1 MKFLIFFYIVLYPV
15 ICWTKPI
22 SVATYQWAPYIDAEH
37 RPLGIAAELLQQILS
52 QDDKIISWRYQ
63 NYDLAFERVK
73 RGKQQSAFPYFKTKE
88 REQQVLFSRALFSVK
103 SHIYYNRQRE
113 SKLDL
118 TQISRHNFGRVAGY
132 SYGEVIDTYLKD
144 AETYAT
150 EKEAL
155 ESLLNNEIDFL
166 PMTKSVMNNM
176 LNKTYRDQA
185 LLIKKVNDIVGFDS
199 LHLIAPKT
207 VEGEKFIA
215 SIDQLIEQIKKIKSV
230 QPKAIERFKLK
241 DIARLVTAEGY
252 PAIVGQTSL
261 EEAVDYYTL
270 PQGTRVLVLN
280 WSDKILRP
288 SQTDRLYKSMIDLSY
303 VLVLNGP
310 HVGKELY
317 IKNMHLEIQ

>member
-1 MKFLIFFYIVLYPV
+1 MKSLIFFYILLYPV
-15 ICWTKPI
+15 IGWTKPI
-22 SVATYQWAPYIDAEH
+22 SIATYQWAPYINAKH
-37 RPLGIAAELLQQILS
+37 QPLGIAAELLEQILS
-52 QDDKIISWRYQ
+52 QNDKIISWRYQ
-63 NYDLAFERVK
+63 NYDLAFELVK

-118 TQISRHNFGRVAGY
+118 TQISRHSFGRVVGY

-150 EKEAL
+150 EKDAL

-185 LLIKKVNDIVGFDS
+185 LLIKKVNDIVGYDS

-303 VLVLNGP
+303 VVVLNGP